1 MKIVMFTN
9 TYLPHVGGV
18 ARSVAQFTRC
28 CRERGH
34 RVVVAAPEYDEHPES
49 GDEDVWRMPSLRHVA
64 SGNFAIALP
73 AKFDLADRIEQFDP
87 DVIHTHHPFWVGDT
101 ALRVAASQNRPI
113 VLTYH
118 TMYEHYTHYMPV
130 DISQM
135 GQYVVKLATGF
146 ANLCDR
152 VIAPSRSVADI
163 LRSRGVGRPIDVVP
177 TGVDVAKY
185 SDGDGERFRREHDIP
200 ADAIVIGHVGR
211 LAEEKNLVFL
221 TRAIAEAMEQMDNA
235 HFLAVG
241 SGSAEGPMRQLLR
254 QAKLR
259 GRAHFPGVLKGD
271 DLVDAYHAMDAFGF
285 ASHTET
291 QGMVLTEAMSAGVP
305 VIALDAPGAREAVR
319 DGENGALVDSENP
332 VAFAQAVLR
341 IAGASGE
348 QREHLI
354 RSARASAEEF
364 SMERTTDRLLET
376 YQKLRR
382 RPQQPDD
389 SLAESWN
396 SLLRSVRRE
405 WEIWSNRV
413 SSLGEFSGGNHDAD
427 PSP

>member
-18 ARSVAQFTRC
+18 AQSVAQFTRC
-28 CRERGH
+28 CRQRGH
-34 RVVVAAPEYDEHPES
+34 RVIVAAPEYDEQPDS
-49 GDEDVWRMPSLRHVA
+49 DDEDVWRMPSLRHVT

-152 VIAPSRSVADI
+152 VIAPSRSVRKI
-163 LRSRGVGRPIDVVP
+163 LESRGVGRPIDVVP
-177 TGVDVAKY
+177 TGVDIGKY
-185 SDGDGERFRREHDIP
+185 ADGDGQRFRREHDIP

-221 TRAIAEAMEQMDNA
+221 TRAIAEAMGQMDNA

-241 SGSAEGPMRQLLR
+241 KGSAEGPMRQILR
-254 QAKLR
+254 QAKLQD
-259 GRAHFPGVLKGD
+259 RAHFPGVLKGD

-305 VIALDAPGAREAVR
+305 VIALDAPGAREAVH
-319 DGENGALVDSENP
+319 DGENGALVDSEDP
-332 VAFAQAVLR
+332 RAFARAVMD

-348 QREHLI
+348 RRERLM

-364 SMERTTDRLLET
+364 SMERTADRLLET
-376 YQKLRR
+376 YEKLRR
-382 RPQQPDD
+382 RPQPPDD

-413 SSLGEFSGGNHDAD
+413 SSLRELSGGNHDAD
-427 PSP
+427 PFP

>member
-34 RVVVAAPEYDEHPES
+34 RVVVAAPEYDEHPETN
-49 GDEDVWRMPSLRHVA
+49 DDVWRMPSLRHVA

-118 TMYEHYTHYMPV
+118 TMYEYYTHYMPV

-152 VIAPSRSVADI
+152 VIAPSRSIGDI

-177 TGVDVAKY
+177 TGVDVGKY
-185 SDGDGERFRREHDIP
+185 RDGDGERFRREHGIP
-200 ADAIVIGHVGR
+200 ADAVVIGHVGR

-241 SGSAEGPMRQLLR
+241 SGSAEGPMRQILR

-259 GRAHFPGVLKGD
+259 ERSHFPGVLKGD

-319 DGENGALVDSENP
+319 DGDNGALVEIEDPAE
-332 VAFAQAVLR
+332 FAQAVLR

-348 QREHLI
+348 RRERLI
-354 RSARASAEEF
+354 RSARVSAEEF

-382 RPQQPDD
+382 GPEASDD

-413 SSLGEFSGGNHDAD
+413 SSLSEFSGSSHDAD